1 MNREDVEKLTLGEG
15 KMRDP
20 VTGKPRK
27 FPVIGLPTHLSA
39 EIDGTDQGGYQYK
52 LKRSGDFLLYQQ
64 NQFSRTPEVA
74 LQALKSLLNWDPIG
88 EPHR

>member
-20 VTGKPRK
+20 VAGKPRK

-39 EIDGTDQGGYQYK
+39 EIDGTVQGGYQYK
-52 LKRSGDFLLYQQ
+52 LNRTGDFLVYRQ
-64 NQFSRTPEVA
+64 NQFSRTPEA
-74 LQALKSLLNWDPIG
+74 SFQALRSLLNWDPVS
-88 EPHR
+88 